1 MGALWSKV
9 FGIPN
14 DLAILVFSHIDD
26 CSSEV
31 LYQLTKQQ
39 IPPCFGFYGTEVHS
53 GNTRCLMLDLN
64 TYSNYF
70 KRQSL
75 HIHYPWERKALIFV
89 VDSADSSVIKGAKE
103 DLHKVVNDP
112 EMKDTAILIYAFRQ
126 DQLNALTPH
135 ELEEKL
141 SLNQLKD
148 RTWRLQPA
156 NFENDDRL
164 FEGLEWLVANH
175 KQK

>member
-1 MGALWSKV
+1 MGALWSKI

-14 DLAILVFSHIDD
+14 DLTVLVLSHIDGF
-26 CSSEV
+26 SSEV
-31 LYQLTKQQ
+31 VYQLTKKQ
-39 IPPCFGFYGTEVHS
+39 IPPTCGFYYADVHS
-53 GNTRCLMLDLN
+53 GNSRCLMLDLN
-64 TYSNYF
+64 TNVMRNSWHRYYHWGREAF
-70 KRQSL
+70 
-75 HIHYPWERKALIFV
+75 IFV
-89 VDSADSSVIKGAKE
+89 VDSADPTVIEGAKE

-156 NFENDDRL
+156 NYQNDDRL